1 MGRQKGADE
10 VFCTSCGAAIKKEA
24 EICPECG
31 VRNENATGR
40 RSTSTPT
47 PTETTVS
54 DSWWYGVAICTG
66 LWVLILLTASVEL
79 PGVLDSLF
87 GLVTITAWIGLP
99 LSAYF
104 DIKYVSSRSEWR
116 PNAALWVI
124 GLLVWFVNIV
134 LGAVYLY
141 RRHEVL
147 GEP

>member
-31 VRNENATGR
+31 VRNENATR
-40 RSTSTPT
+40 PTQST

-54 DSWWYGVAICTG
+54 DSWWYGVGGCLG
-66 LWVLILLTASVEL
+66 LWVLVLLL
-79 PGVLDSLF
+79 PSDISPAVDALF
-87 GLVTITAWIGLP
+87 GLLTVTAWIGLP

-104 DIKYVSSRSEWR
+104 DSKYVGANSDWL

-124 GLLVWFVNIV
+124 GLLVPLVNV
-134 LGAVYLY
+134 VFGAVYLY

>member
-31 VRNENATGR
+31 VRNENATR
-40 RSTSTPT
+40 PSRST

-54 DSWWYGVAICTG
+54 DSWWYGVGICVG
-66 LWVLILLTASVEL
+66 LWVLVLLL
-79 PGVLDSLF
+79 PSDGISGSLDALV
-87 GLVTITAWIGLP
+87 GLLTITAWIGLP

-104 DIKYVSSRSEWR
+104 DGKYVSSHSDWQ

-124 GLLVWFVNIV
+124 GLLVPLVNIV

>member
-10 VFCTSCGAAIKKEA
+10 VFCTSCGSAIKKEA

-66 LWVLILLTASVEL
+66 LWVLVFLLPSDISPTVDA
-79 PGVLDSLF
+79 LF
-87 GLVTITAWIGLP
+87 GLLTVTAWIGLP

-104 DIKYVSSRSEWR
+104 DSKYVSANSDWQ

-124 GLLVWFVNIV
+124 GLLVPLVNVV

>member
-31 VRNENATGR
+31 VRNENATSPS
-40 RSTSTPT
+40 RST

-54 DSWWYGVAICTG
+54 DSWWYGVAGCLG
-66 LWVLILLTASVEL
+66 LWVLVLLLPSNTVSASLDALLGLLTL
-79 PGVLDSLF
+79 
-87 GLVTITAWIGLP
+87 TAWIGLP

-104 DIKYVSSRSEWR
+104 DSKYVSSRTDWQ
-116 PNAALWVI
+116 PNAPLWVI
-124 GLLVWFVNIV
+124 GLLVPVVNVVI
-134 LGAVYLY
+134 GAVYLY

-147 GEP
+147 VEP

>member
-10 VFCTSCGAAIKKEA
+10 VFCTTCGVAIKKEA

-31 VRNENATGR
+31 VRNENATRSR
-40 RSTSTPT
+40 RGT

-54 DSWWYGVAICTG
+54 DSWWYGVAICVG
-66 LWVLILLTASVEL
+66 LWILILSTSSAQL
-79 PGVLDSLF
+79 PVGLDALF
-87 GLVTITAWIGLP
+87 GLLTVTAWIGLP

-104 DIKYVSSRSEWR
+104 DMKYVRSQSDWR
-116 PNAALWVI
+116 PNTVLWVI
-124 GLLVWFVNIV
+124 GLLVWLVNIV

>member
-10 VFCTSCGAAIKKEA
+10 VFCTTCGAAIKTEA
-24 EICPECG
+24 EVCPECG
-31 VRNENATGR
+31 VRNENATKSR
-40 RSTSTPT
+40 RGT

-54 DSWWYGVAICTG
+54 DSWWYGVAICVG
-66 LWVLILLTASVEL
+66 LWVLVLLTSSAEL
-79 PGVLDSLF
+79 PVGLDALF
-87 GLVTITAWIGLP
+87 GLLTVTAWVGLP

-104 DIKYVSSRSEWR
+104 DIKYVRSQSDWR
-116 PNAALWVI
+116 PNTVLWVI
-124 GLLVWFVNIV
+124 GLLVWLVNIV

>member
-10 VFCTSCGAAIKKEA
+10 VFCTTCGAAIKKEA

-31 VRNENATGR
+31 VRNQNATSGR
-40 RSTSTPT
+40 TSA

-54 DSWWYGVAICTG
+54 DSWWYGVAICVG
-66 LWVLILLTASVEL
+66 LWVLILATASVPL
-79 PGVLDSLF
+79 PAGLDALF
-87 GLVTITAWIGLP
+87 GLLTITAWVGLP

-104 DIKYVSSRSEWR
+104 DSKYVRSKSDWR
-116 PNAALWVI
+116 PNTVLWVI

-134 LGAVYLY
+134 LGAIYLY